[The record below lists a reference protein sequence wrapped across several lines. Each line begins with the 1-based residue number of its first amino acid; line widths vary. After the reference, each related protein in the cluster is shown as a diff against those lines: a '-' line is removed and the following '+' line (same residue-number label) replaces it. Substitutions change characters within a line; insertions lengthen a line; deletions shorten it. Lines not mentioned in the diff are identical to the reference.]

1 MGKKDAILVT
11 VLMNCILLFFVFFTG
26 RQGDTVKS
34 LPKDATVAVETPKQD
49 LSKKEGIDEVD
60 QLLKKLTQ
68 THLFDEKP
76 TTEKPSKI
84 KEEVQKPVEQVP
96 EGEKTIP
103 QDIIVRAG
111 DTLDKIARSYGLSVE
126 EIMRTNHLIDSR
138 LQIGQVLKLSKSTK
152 KGQEKYYT
160 VKNGD
165 NPWTIAMKNQMKVD
179 ELLRLNNL
187 DEEKAKRLKPGD
199 QLRIQ

>member
-1 MGKKDAILVT
+1 MGKKDAILIT

-26 RQGDTVKS
+26 RQSEPLKPS
-34 LPKDATVAVETPKQD
+34 PKEASVALESTKAD

-68 THLFDEKP
+68 THLLEEKP
-76 TTEKPSKI
+76 AVEKVAKL
-84 KEEVQKPVEQVP
+84 KEEPQKPLEAMP

-138 LQIGQVLKLSKSTK
+138 LQIGQVLKLTKSSK

>member
-1 MGKKDAILVT
+1 
-11 VLMNCILLFFVFFTG
+11 LFFVFFIG
-26 RQGDTVKS
+26 RQPEVKTV
-34 LPKDATVAVETPKQD
+34 AVAVETANKETVKGD
-49 LSKKEGIDEVD
+49 LTKKPVVDEVD
-60 QLLKKLTQ
+60 QLLMKLTQ
-68 THLFDEKP
+68 THLFEEKP
-76 TTEKPSKI
+76 QEKGAQEKGAHEKVAADKPHKEATKAIATEPL
-84 KEEVQKPVEQVP
+84 
-96 EGEKTIP
+96 GEKVVP

-126 EIMRTNHLIDSR
+126 EIMRVNHLIDSR
-138 LQIGQVLKLSKSTK
+138 LQIGQVLKLTK
-152 KGQEKYYT
+152 AGKRGQEKYYT

-187 DEEKAKRLKPGD
+187 DEDKAKRLKPGD

>member
-26 RQGDTVKS
+26 RQNDVIPQVVKEEI
-34 LPKDATVAVETPKQD
+34 VAQAPSKAD
-49 LSKKEGIDEVD
+49 GSKKEGVDEVD
-60 QLLKKLTQ
+60 QLLMKLTQ
-68 THLFDEKP
+68 THLFEEKKEP
-76 TTEKPSKI
+76 EKVVKV
-84 KEEVQKPVEQVP
+84 KEESSTQDPQNLQD
-96 EGEKTIP
+96 KTIP

-138 LQIGQVLKLSKSTK
+138 LQIGQVLKLTKGAK

-165 NPWTIAMKNQMKVD
+165 NPWTIAMKNHMKVD

>member
-26 RQGDTVKS
+26 RQNDT
-34 LPKDATVAVETPKQD
+34 LPQALKEEVVVQSAQKLDGG
-49 LSKKEGIDEVD
+49 KKEGVDEVD
-60 QLLKKLTQ
+60 QLLMKLTQ
-68 THLFDEKP
+68 THLFEEKP
-76 TTEKPSKI
+76 EIDKAVKV
-84 KEEVQKPVEQVP
+84 KEEPVTQDP
-96 EGEKTIP
+96 ASPISKNIP

-138 LQIGQVLKLSKSTK
+138 LQIGQVLKLAKGAK

-165 NPWTIAMKNQMKVD
+165 NPWTIAMKNHMKVD

>member
-1 MGKKDAILVT
+1 MGKKDAILIT

-26 RQGDTVKS
+26 RQTDLRAIPSTEELVSKEIPKGDRGQKPV
-34 LPKDATVAVETPKQD
+34 V
-49 LSKKEGIDEVD
+49 DEVD
-60 QLLKKLTQ
+60 QLLMKLTE
-68 THLFDEKP
+68 THLFEEKP
-76 TTEKPSKI
+76 QEKTLKE
-84 KEEVQKPVEQVP
+84 KEEVKVTEQVV
-96 EGEKTIP
+96 EKTLP

-138 LQIGQVLKLSKSTK
+138 LQIGQVLKLTKGAK

-165 NPWTIAMKNQMKVD
+165 NPWTIAMKNHMKVD

>member
-1 MGKKDAILVT
+1 MGKKDAILIT

-26 RQGDTVKS
+26 RQSEPAKPS
-34 LPKDATVAVETPKQD
+34 PKEAPVVLEATKAD
-49 LSKKEGIDEVD
+49 FSKKEGIDEVD

-68 THLFDEKP
+68 THLLEEK
-76 TTEKPSKI
+76 S
-84 KEEVQKPVEQVP
+84 PVEKVARLKDEPQRPLEAQP

-138 LQIGQVLKLSKSTK
+138 LQIGQVLKLTKSSK

>member
-26 RQGDTVKS
+26 RQSEPVKMA
-34 LPKDATVAVETPKQD
+34 PKEEVLAQTSAKTDP
-49 LSKKEGIDEVD
+49 SKKEVVDEVD

-68 THLFDEKP
+68 THLFEEKA
-76 TTEKPSKI
+76 TQEKGQKP
-84 KEEVQKPVEQVP
+84 KEETLKSEEPPVEI
-96 EGEKTIP
+96 EKTVP
-103 QDIIVRAG
+103 PDIIVRAG

-138 LQIGQVLKLSKSTK
+138 LQIGQVLKLGKSTK

-160 VKNGD
+160 VRHGD
-165 NPWTIAMKNQMKVD
+165 NPWTIAMKNHMKVD

>member
-34 LPKDATVAVETPKQD
+34 LPKDASVAVETPKQD

-76 TTEKPSKI
+76 TTEKVSKI

-152 KGQEKYYT
+152 KGQEQYYT

>member
-1 MGKKDAILVT
+1 MIPQV
-11 VLMNCILLFFVFFTG
+11 
-26 RQGDTVKS
+26 VKEGI
-34 LPKDATVAVETPKQD
+34 VAQAPSKAD
-49 LSKKEGIDEVD
+49 GSKKEGVDEVD
-60 QLLKKLTQ
+60 QLLMKLTQ
-68 THLFDEKP
+68 THLFEEKKEP
-76 TTEKPSKI
+76 EKVVKV
-84 KEEVQKPVEQVP
+84 KEESSTQDPQNLQD
-96 EGEKTIP
+96 KTIP

-138 LQIGQVLKLSKSTK
+138 LQIGQVLKLTKGAK

-165 NPWTIAMKNQMKVD
+165 NPWTIAMKNHMKVD

>member
-26 RQGDTVKS
+26 RQNDAIPQVVKEEIIAQA
-34 LPKDATVAVETPKQD
+34 PFKADGG
-49 LSKKEGIDEVD
+49 KKEGVDEVD
-60 QLLKKLTQ
+60 QLLMKLTQ
-68 THLFDEKP
+68 THLFEEKKEPEKVVKVKDEV
-76 TTEKPSKI
+76 PS
-84 KEEVQKPVEQVP
+84 QNLQGTPDL
-96 EGEKTIP
+96 TIP

-138 LQIGQVLKLSKSTK
+138 LQIGQVLKLAKGSK

-165 NPWTIAMKNQMKVD
+165 NPWTIAMKNHMKVD